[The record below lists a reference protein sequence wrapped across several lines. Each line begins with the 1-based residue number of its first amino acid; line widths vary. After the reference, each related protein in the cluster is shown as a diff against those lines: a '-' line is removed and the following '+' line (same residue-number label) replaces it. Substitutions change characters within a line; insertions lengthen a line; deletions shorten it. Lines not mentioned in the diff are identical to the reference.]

1 MYLHVLYFQ
10 DPITDYHIPIKM
22 LKNWFE
28 ELVVTRKRED
38 ISSLIKELMLENKK
52 DPSILPDIA
61 FPTCNGRFSY

>member
-1 MYLHVLYFQ
+1 
-10 DPITDYHIPIKM
+10 M

-28 ELVVTRKRED
+28 EIVVTRKRED

-61 FPTCNGRFSY
+61 FPTCNGRFGYYFDNIVYI